1 VNPVEAAL
9 ADAHRH
15 EWARVLAATA
25 RVAMDL
31 DLAEECVQEA
41 YAAALRSWAADGIP
55 GNPAAWLTTTARRR
69 AIDAIRRDSA
79 LRARL
84 PLLVEPDGE
93 PMPGPPDDR
102 TEPDERW
109 WERRDRADTAD
120 PAAAQA
126 PDDRLRLIFTCCHP
140 ALAAEAQV
148 ALTLRLVCGVSTPDI
163 ARAFLVAESA
173 MAARITRAK
182 KKIAVARIPYR
193 VPRHAELPERLRP
206 VLNVVHLL
214 FTAGHTAPSGP
225 SLVRADLVER
235 AMDLA
240 RMLRELMPDETEVRG
255 LYALLLVT
263 DARRATRTDEHGRL
277 VRLEDQDRSRWDRAA
292 LAEAEALITGCLR
305 TARPGRYVLQAAI
318 ASVYAAAPDYGQT
331 DWPQLVALYDKLRR
345 VWPSPVV
352 ALNRAV
358 PLAMA
363 AGPEAA
369 LAEVERLEQ
378 DGSLGGYQYL
388 PAVKADLL
396 ARIGRDAEAAA
407 AYRRALELTANEAE
421 RAFLTGRLAAL
432 GPRE

>member
-163 ARAFLVAESA
+163 ARAFLVAEPA